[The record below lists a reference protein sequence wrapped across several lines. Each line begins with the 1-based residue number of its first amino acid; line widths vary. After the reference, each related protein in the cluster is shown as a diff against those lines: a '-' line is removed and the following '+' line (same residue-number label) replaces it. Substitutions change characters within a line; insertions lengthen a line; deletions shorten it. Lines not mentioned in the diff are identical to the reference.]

1 MRNINYSLFIYI
13 KRSVTFAF
21 LITSLAVLTTTSF
34 GQLTSRRAASLG
46 TPTTKSEEPAVPAV
60 PLPTPTYSEKFD
72 QNLNCGDVAK
82 LHDTDN
88 VTDPNGLKLNFGGV
102 YSDVFYFQT
111 YTSAEGAVVLQ
122 DATATTPPGY
132 IQVTTSGINSI
143 TSFSSQKP
151 ITAVILKVG
160 RTSYVYYYDIPG
172 AGYTLT
178 GGPLTPSGD
187 QRGTSHIVFCFEQPL
202 NPSAAGS
209 NVGGR
214 VTRADGMGLGNVSV
228 VLQNPLTGER
238 RTALSSPFGYYYFE
252 DVPTGESYVVSVAS
266 KNYSFLVSSRVFTLF
281 DSVSGIDFVASP

>member
-1 MRNINYSLFIYI
+1 MTKINNPLFINTR
-13 KRSVTFAF
+13 RSVSFAF
-21 LITSLAVLTTTSF
+21 LISCLALLTTTSF
-34 GQLTSRRAASLG
+34 GQLTVRRSVSLDTSAAKAEA
-46 TPTTKSEEPAVPAV
+46 PTVSAV

-72 QNLNCGDVAK
+72 QNLTCGDVAK
-82 LHDTDN
+82 LHDGDN
-88 VTDPNGLKLNFGGV
+88 VTDPNGLKLNFPGV

-111 YTSAEGAVVLQ
+111 YTSAEGAVILQ
-122 DATATTPPGY
+122 DAVATTPPGY
-132 IQVTTSGINSI
+132 IQVTTAGINSI

-160 RTSYVYYYDIPG
+160 RTSYIYYYDIPG

-187 QRGTSHIVFCFEQPL
+187 NRGTSHIVFCFEQPL
-202 NPSAAGS
+202 NPSAGGS

-266 KNYSFLVSSRVFTLF
+266 RNYSFLVSSRVITLF